1 MHRSSKS
8 KYPITDGRD
17 YVSGIATMH
26 TRQSKIRKMGR
37 RIARVIMITSATQRV
52 INSHRGI
59 PQQRWEQPSLSPRPW
74 SESELMVSTLC
85 NVDRLKNVGHDERS
99 RRGGDGKDARGS
111 WRTAELRWRSA
122 SSSLPWSFFVAA
134 LKQLRRMF
142 AVAFIYFAASEQGSN
157 TTRQGAPT
165 PLQ

>member
-1 MHRSSKS
+1 MPIVAVFADDCPSIAIVVQSTSPSIEHREPV
-8 KYPITDGRD
+8 YPFVQMQEHVDPLEMLTPPFSHGVDFLHVEAELCWGT
-17 YVSGIATMH
+17 A
-26 TRQSKIRKMGR
+26 IRKMGR

-122 SSSLPWSFFVAA
+122 
-134 LKQLRRMF
+134 
-142 AVAFIYFAASEQGSN
+142 
-157 TTRQGAPT
+157 TRYY
-165 PLQ
+165 